1 MTHYDY
7 LDHYLLT
14 DSSRTAHTIKA
25 YRSDL
30 RQMRLHHVDWSVAS
44 LQRYFHWMKAHYK
57 PSTILRRYHVLHRL
71 GNVLVERRRLK
82 KNPMG
87 EIRPIVHQR
96 LQDETY
102 HDSEE
107 LIPVIRHIPDATY
120 RLFFEVLSQTGLRF
134 MEARLLT
141 VQDLDVGKSELYVR
155 YGKGGRTRTV
165 PIGEVLRDKIVA
177 FLAGRMTG
185 YLFQSVTGRMINE
198 HAARRALREV
208 GFMHLE
214 RHIRPHMLRIA
225 YATYLYQQA
234 GLKLLEIK
242 RLLGHASI
250 ATTEGYIRSQTNH
263 VRDVLNR
270 LSA

>member
-1 MTHYDY
+1 
-7 LDHYLLT
+7 
-14 DSSRTAHTIKA
+14 
-25 YRSDL
+25 
-30 RQMRLHHVDWSVAS
+30 MRLNQVDWSVAS
-44 LQRYFHWMKAHYK
+44 LQRYFHLMKARYK
-57 PSTILRRYHVLHRL
+57 PSTILRRYHVLRRL
-71 GNVLVERRRLK
+71 GNVLVEQRRLK
-82 KNPMG
+82 KNPMV

-107 LIPVIRHIPDATY
+107 LIPVIRHIPNVTY
-120 RLFFEVLSQTGLRF
+120 RLFFEMLSQTGLRF

-141 VQDLDVGKSELYVR
+141 VQDIDVVKSELYVR
-155 YGKGGRTRTV
+155 YGKGGRTRTI
-165 PIGEVLRDKIVA
+165 PIGEALRDKIVA

-198 HAARRALREV
+198 HAVRKALREV
-208 GFMHLE
+208 GITYLG
-214 RHIRPHMLRIA
+214 RHVRPHMLRIA
-225 YATYLYQQA
+225 YATYLYHQA
-234 GLKLLEIK
+234 GLKLLEIQ

-250 ATTEGYIRSQTNH
+250 ATTEGYIRSQTNR

>member
-1 MTHYDY
+1 M
-7 LDHYLLT
+7 
-14 DSSRTAHTIKA
+14 
-25 YRSDL
+25 
-30 RQMRLHHVDWSVAS
+30 V
-44 LQRYFHWMKAHYK
+44 
-57 PSTILRRYHVLHRL
+57 
-71 GNVLVERRRLK
+71 
-82 KNPMG
+82 

-107 LIPVIRHIPDATY
+107 LIPVIRQIDDPTY

-141 VQDLDVGKSELYVR
+141 VQDFDLAKNELYVR
-155 YGKGGRTRTV
+155 HGKGGRTRTV
-165 PIGEVLRDKIVA
+165 PIGETLCDKISL
-177 FLAGRMTG
+177 FLTGRTTG

-198 HAARRALREV
+198 HAARKALREV
-208 GFMHLE
+208 GFTSLK
-214 RHIRPHMLRIA
+214 RHVRPHMLRIA

-234 GLKLLEIK
+234 GLKLLDIK

-250 ATTEGYIRSQTNH
+250 STTEGYIRSQTNH